1 MRKTRLSSFPF
12 ERLCILGAP
21 PLPYSTK
28 QVTDRPTDQPTSHLH
43 LTPPWPFP
51 ENISPLYTLSTL
63 YKHTLNVCKY
73 RTKRNY
79 NIIIG
84 MYVRV
89 LKYLPS
95 QQPLQYFAHPFVSP
109 QSARINPPEKN
120 PYSNNSQFHST
131 LTWCASIVLLLLLIP
146 GHPPHNPFIAP
157 LPLTPVEDNHFHLLL
172 RCLL

>member
-1 MRKTRLSSFPF
+1 MMRKTRLSSFPF

-28 QVTDRPTDQPTSHLH
+28 QVTDRPTDQPTSHLN

-51 ENISPLYTLSTL
+51 ENIPSLYTLSTL

-95 QQPLQYFAHPFVSP
+95 QQPLQYFAHPFVS
-109 QSARINPPEKN
+109 QSARINTPEKN

-131 LTWCASIVLLLLLIP
+131 LTGCASIALLLLLIP

>member
-28 QVTDRPTDQPTSHLH
+28 QVTDRPTSLPATS
-43 LTPPWPFP
+43 
-51 ENISPLYTLSTL
+51 ISPLPAHSQRTYHHDTLSTL

-131 LTWCASIVLLLLLIP
+131 LTGCASIVLLLLLIP

>member
-1 MRKTRLSSFPF
+1 MTGGWRRVHLHIPLMMRKTRLSSFPF

-28 QVTDRPTDQPTSHLH
+28 QVTERPAT
-43 LTPPWPFP
+43 F
-51 ENISPLYTLSTL
+51 ISPLPGHSQRTYHHDTLSTL

-120 PYSNNSQFHST
+120 PYSNNSQ
-131 LTWCASIVLLLLLIP
+131 
-146 GHPPHNPFIAP
+146 P
-157 LPLTPVEDNHFHLLL
+157 LHTHFV
-172 RCLL
+172 C